1 MKCMILVILV
11 LCPLPV
17 PGLLG
22 YKLDLLIHLSLRKGG
37 SLPPQ
42 SGKYLQDSF
51 CQESLVPAFEAV
63 ETELKNLNA
72 SNHWHIIGMMFMSSI
87 GFIANVL
94 LTWKIKQLERKQGG
108 VIQPKEQ
115 A

>member
-1 MKCMILVILV
+1 MKCMILIVLI

-42 SGKYLQDSF
+42 TGQYLWDSF
-51 CQESLVPAFEAV
+51 RQESFLPEFKAV
-63 ETELKNLNA
+63 EAELKNLNTA
-72 SNHWHIIGMMFMSSI
+72 SHWHVIGMMIMSSI
-87 GFIANVL
+87 GFKANVL
-94 LTWKIKQLERKQGG
+94 LTWKIKQLEKKQGG
-108 VIQPKEQ
+108 VIQPKEHV
-115 A
+115 

>member
-1 MKCMILVILV
+1 MKCLILV

-17 PGLLG
+17 PRLLG
-22 YKLDLLIHLSLRKGG
+22 YKLDLLIHLSLRKVCT
-37 SLPPQ
+37 LPPQ
-42 SGKYLQDSF
+42 TGKYLQDSF
-51 CQESLVPAFEAV
+51 HQESLVPAFEAV
-63 ETELKNLNA
+63 EMELKNLNA
-72 SNHWHIIGMMFMSSI
+72 SSHWHVIGMMIMSSI

-94 LTWKIKQLERKQGG
+94 LTWKIKQLEKKQGG